1 MRLTQDDRGLNFVIR
16 SFSESHVTVNDQQL
30 QQSFLLTP
38 ENLESE
44 IPVED
49 LDDLEKHGES
59 LLLRDDPEV
68 VLIGTGSRTRM
79 GPSALSALL
88 MRQGVGIE
96 YMDTAAALRTYTVLA
111 SELRRVS
118 LLVIFQ

>member
-16 SFSESHVTVNDQQL
+16 SFSESHVTVNDRQL
-30 QQSFLLTP
+30 EQSFLLTP
-38 ENLESE
+38 ENLEAEVS
-44 IPVED
+44 VDD
-49 LDDLEKHGES
+49 LDALATEGES

-68 VLIGTGSRTRM
+68 IIIGTGSRTRM
-79 GPSALSALL
+79 GPAALSATL
-88 MRQGVGIE
+88 MRRGVGIE

-118 LLVIFQ
+118 LLVLF

>member
-30 QQSFLLTP
+30 ERSFLLTP
-38 ENLESE
+38 ENLEPE
-44 IPVED
+44 VPVDD
-49 LDDLEKHGES
+49 LDALATEGES

-68 VLIGTGSRTRM
+68 VIVGTGSRTRM
-79 GPSALSALL
+79 GPAALSAAL
-88 MRQGVGIE
+88 MRQGIGIE

-118 LLVIFQ
+118 LLILF

>member
-1 MRLTQDDRGLNFVIR
+1 MRLTEDDRGRAFVIR
-16 SFSESHVTVNDQQL
+16 SFSDSHVDVNDQRLEQT
-30 QQSFLLTP
+30 FLLTP
-38 ENLESE
+38 DRLETE
-44 IPVED
+44 PD
-49 LDDLEKHGES
+49 LADLLDLEEHGES

-68 VLIGTGSRTRM
+68 VLVGTGARTRM
-79 GPSALSALL
+79 GPPAVSAAL

-118 LLVIFQ
+118 LLVIF

>member
-16 SFSESHVTVNDQQL
+16 SFSDSHVTVNEQQL
-30 QQSFLLTP
+30 EESFLLTP
-38 ENLESE
+38 DTLETDL
-44 IPVED
+44 PVGD
-49 LDDLEKHGES
+49 LDDLQQDGEA

-68 VLIGTGSRTRM
+68 VLVGTGSRTRM
-79 GPSALSALL
+79 GPAGLSAAL
-88 MRQGVGIE
+88 MRRGVGIE

-118 LLVIFQ
+118 LLVLF

>member
-1 MRLTQDDRGLNFVIR
+1 MRLTQDDRGRRFVIR
-16 SFSESHVTVNDQQL
+16 GFSETHVTVNDREL

-38 ENLESE
+38 ESLHDQVA
-44 IPVED
+44 IED
-49 LDDLEKHGES
+49 LDALSAQGES

-68 VLIGTGSRTRM
+68 VIVGTGARTRM
-79 GPSALSALL
+79 GPASLSAAL
-88 MRQGVGIE
+88 MRRGVGIE

-118 LLVIFQ
+118 LLVLL

>member
-16 SFSESHVTVNDQQL
+16 SFSETHVTVNDQQL
-30 QQSFLLTP
+30 EQSFLLTP
-38 ENLESE
+38 ENLEA
-44 IPVED
+44 PVPVDD
-49 LDDLEKHGES
+49 LDALASEGES

-68 VLIGTGSRTRM
+68 VIVGTGSRTRM
-79 GPSALSALL
+79 GPGALSAAL
-88 MRQGVGIE
+88 MRRGVGIE

-118 LLVIFQ
+118 LLVLF